1 MLIRGVKVLV
11 LVLRGA
17 DFALPSIFQH
27 FVAIQIFQV
36 SKIGDFRRGHVF
48 RTSTCW
54 SYKEG
59 RRGLIR

>member
-17 DFALPSIFQH
+17 DFTLPSIFQH

-36 SKIGDFRRGHVF
+36 CKKWAFLPKIP
-48 RTSTCW
+48 
-54 SYKEG
+54 
-59 RRGLIR
+59 LI

>member
-27 FVAIQIFQV
+27 FVAIQIF
-36 SKIGDFRRGHVF
+36 K
-48 RTSTCW
+48 
-54 SYKEG
+54 
-59 RRGLIR
+59 